1 MIAVNAPQKA
11 ACSGSEAI
19 SEFQNKYNLSDTDT
33 AFYLGISEQSIKKYR
48 RSTKTKK
55 QPSEAVVRL
64 ARLLD
69 YCWQH
74 GISPEYF

>member
-1 MIAVNAPQKA
+1 MISAKVPEKA
-11 ACSGSEAI
+11 ACSGSEVI
-19 SEFQNKYNLSDTDT
+19 FSFQNKYNLSDTDT

-55 QPSEAVVRL
+55 QPSESVVRL

-69 YCWQH
+69 YCWAN
-74 GISPEYF
+74 GITPEYF